1 VRSPLSVYIVVSQS
15 GSVRVTKGKP
25 NMYQDEIAFKL
36 SMSLPDGFWNRTIPE
51 VKLEV
56 DQASVLFP
64 EIPKDA
70 VLLHV
75 EEQ

>member
-1 VRSPLSVYIVVSQS
+1 
-15 GSVRVTKGKP
+15 
-25 NMYQDEIAFKL
+25 MYQDEIAFKL